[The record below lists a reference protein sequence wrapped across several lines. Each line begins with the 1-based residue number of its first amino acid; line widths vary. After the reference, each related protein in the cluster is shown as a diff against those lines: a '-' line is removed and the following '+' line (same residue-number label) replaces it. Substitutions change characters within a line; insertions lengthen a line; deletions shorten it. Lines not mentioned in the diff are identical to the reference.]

1 VVTVGVGVGAPPRPP
16 GLVLGLVCAGR
27 IVHLVAEAKR
37 PPALP
42 RRPHRSLRRAW
53 ALRRGSALRGFM
65 LRLRSCRHH
74 VVDSLTR
81 DSFDCDRDRVGS
93 SVRCPQ
99 SVQRKRSPLP
109 PRRRRAQRRH
119 YSQQQLPQG
128 CSGRRPQVQLA
139 QARCRRRSCKR
150 SMEPPMMTS
159 CGSAP
164 SSVSSSSRRIGS
176 GEGEGSG
183 EASRVVH
190 SARERSTARPTPTP
204 TRPLVGR
211 RVLFRCP
218 ARQTFRRLLERWHS
232 ASRARG

>member
-1 VVTVGVGVGAPPRPP
+1 
-16 GLVLGLVCAGR
+16 
-27 IVHLVAEAKR
+27 
-37 PPALP
+37 
-42 RRPHRSLRRAW
+42 
-53 ALRRGSALRGFM
+53 M

-74 VVDSLTR
+74 VVDSPTR

-99 SVQRKRSPLP
+99 RLQRERSPLP

-176 GEGEGSG
+176 VGRLLAGLSRRSLRARAVNGAPDTYTDAPAG
-183 EASRVVH
+183 WPASTLSLPGLGAHEKSRRPRRGRRFVGF
-190 SARERSTARPTPTP
+190 SRGGIQRAAREAEALAEATV
-204 TRPLVGR
+204 TRALWQMVRAPQR
-211 RVLFRCP
+211 
-218 ARQTFRRLLERWHS
+218 H
-232 ASRARG
+232 ARGCTSPRLPA

>member
-1 VVTVGVGVGAPPRPP
+1 M
-16 GLVLGLVCAGR
+16 
-27 IVHLVAEAKR
+27 
-37 PPALP
+37 
-42 RRPHRSLRRAW
+42 
-53 ALRRGSALRGFM
+53 RRGSALRGFM

-99 SVQRKRSPLP
+99 SVQRERSPLP

-159 CGSAP
+159 SGSELGVELLPPRRRGGRAAPAAAP
-164 SSVSSSSRRIGS
+164 SPAEAPAAAAPAAAGEPDDDEQPDGARI
-176 GEGEGSG
+176 
-183 EASRVVH
+183 
-190 SARERSTARPTPTP
+190 PD
-204 TRPLVGR
+204 LDD
-211 RVLFRCP
+211 VLG
-218 ARQTFRRLLERWHS
+218 W
-232 ASRARG
+232 GGGKGV

>member
-1 VVTVGVGVGAPPRPP
+1 M
-16 GLVLGLVCAGR
+16 
-27 IVHLVAEAKR
+27 
-37 PPALP
+37 
-42 RRPHRSLRRAW
+42 
-53 ALRRGSALRGFM
+53 RRGSALRGFM

-99 SVQRKRSPLP
+99 SVQRERSPLP

-164 SSVSSSSRRIGS
+164 SSVSSSSRRIGAAAAPAEAPAAAAPAAAGEPDDDEQPDGARIPDLDDVLGWGGGKGVGGLS
-176 GEGEGSG
+176 GDRLPAAGG
-183 EASRVVH
+183 AR
-190 SARERSTARPTPTP
+190 SADMCARMP
-204 TRPLVGR
+204 
-211 RVLFRCP
+211 
-218 ARQTFRRLLERWHS
+218 QK
-232 ASRARG
+232 

>member
-1 VVTVGVGVGAPPRPP
+1 
-16 GLVLGLVCAGR
+16 
-27 IVHLVAEAKR
+27 
-37 PPALP
+37 
-42 RRPHRSLRRAW
+42 
-53 ALRRGSALRGFM
+53 LRRGSALRGFM

-81 DSFDCDRDRVGS
+81 DSFDCDRDRVWS

-99 SVQRKRSPLP
+99 SVQRERSPLP

-159 CGSAP
+159 SGSELGVELLPPRRRGGRAAPAAAP
-164 SSVSSSSRRIGS
+164 SPAEAPAAAAPAAAGEPDDDEQPDGARIPDLDDVLGWGGGKGVGGLS
-176 GEGEGSG
+176 GDRLPAAGG
-183 EASRVVH
+183 AR
-190 SARERSTARPTPTP
+190 SADMCARMP
-204 TRPLVGR
+204 
-211 RVLFRCP
+211 
-218 ARQTFRRLLERWHS
+218 QK
-232 ASRARG
+232 

>member
-1 VVTVGVGVGAPPRPP
+1 M
-16 GLVLGLVCAGR
+16 
-27 IVHLVAEAKR
+27 
-37 PPALP
+37 
-42 RRPHRSLRRAW
+42 
-53 ALRRGSALRGFM
+53 RRGSALRGFM

-93 SVRCPQ
+93 SVRWPQ
-99 SVQRKRSPLP
+99 SVQRERSPLP

-164 SSVSSSSRRIGS
+164 SSVSSSSRRIGAAAAPAEAPAAAAPAAAGEPDDDEQPDGARIPDLDDVLGWGGGKGVGGLS
-176 GEGEGSG
+176 GDRLPAAGGAG
-183 EASRVVH
+183 LADMC
-190 SARERSTARPTPTP
+190 ARMP
-204 TRPLVGR
+204 
-211 RVLFRCP
+211 
-218 ARQTFRRLLERWHS
+218 QK
-232 ASRARG
+232 

>member
-1 VVTVGVGVGAPPRPP
+1 M
-16 GLVLGLVCAGR
+16 
-27 IVHLVAEAKR
+27 
-37 PPALP
+37 
-42 RRPHRSLRRAW
+42 
-53 ALRRGSALRGFM
+53 RRGSALRGFM

-99 SVQRKRSPLP
+99 SVQRERSPLP

-150 SMEPPMMTS
+150 CRRRSCKRSMEPPMMTS

-164 SSVSSSSRRIGS
+164 SSVSSSSRRIGAAA
-176 GEGEGSG
+176 E
-183 EASRVVH
+183 
-190 SARERSTARPTPTP
+190 PPQ
-204 TRPLVGR
+204 PLR
-211 RVLFRCP
+211 LRL
-218 ARQTFRRLLERWHS
+218 RRLLRRLHLLLRVS
-232 ASRARG
+232 PTTTSSLTARAFQTSMMSWAGGVARV